1 MSKWTLPA
9 WIAGVLLLSG
19 GPVLAVDNG
28 FYLGGAVGGATTE
41 VSEDGVTFDE
51 NDFAWKIYG
60 GYQFLSFLAVE
71 AAYRN
76 FGEPS
81 TTILGSDVKV
91 EPTGFD
97 VSAVAGL
104 PLGPVY
110 AFGKVS
116 ALFWDADLIVDGE
129 KFSDDGTDL
138 GVGIGLSIDIAKIR
152 VRGEIEYFDVQDGV
166 LMYTVGGAWLF

>member
-1 MSKWTLPA
+1 MSRRILHVTCL
-9 WIAGVLLLSG
+9 GLLLLLG
-19 GPVLAVDNG
+19 GPAMAVDNG
-28 FYLGGAVGGATTE
+28 FYLGGAVGGASTE
-41 VSEDGVTFDE
+41 VSEDGLKFDE

-71 AAYRN
+71 GAYRN
-76 FGEPS
+76 FGSPS

-110 AFGKVS
+110 AFGKLS
-116 ALFWDADLIVDGE
+116 ALFWDADVIVDGE

-138 GVGIGLSIDIAKIR
+138 GLGIGLSIDIAKIR
-152 VRGEIEYFDVQDGV
+152 VRGEIEYFDVEDGV